1 MSIDKNTNFNLYK
14 NFVQRLI
21 KGTGVDYK
29 KWLESIS
36 DNYEMQFQR
45 LSNNLKKTHI
55 IKGNV
60 YIFGHSL
67 DATDQDVL
75 REIMLTQGVRT
86 IIFYRDKN
94 QHAQQIANLFRIL
107 GQDKLLE
114 LAFSADPAIIFK
126 QQQDMVPIKEPC
138 LIPM

>member
-1 MSIDKNTNFNLYK
+1 
-14 NFVQRLI
+14 
-21 KGTGVDYK
+21 
-29 KWLESIS
+29 
-36 DNYEMQFQR
+36 
-45 LSNNLKKTHI
+45 
-55 IKGNV
+55 
-60 YIFGHSL
+60 
-67 DATDQDVL
+67 
-75 REIMLTQGVRT
+75 MLTQGVRT